1 MAVKKP
7 MKTVDQLITHMKN
20 KGVAFSIISEADA
33 KLHLDMHNNYFKL
46 TSYRKNYTKTT
57 TGPNAGKYENLE
69 FAHLIELAR
78 LDTEIRHLLLQMTLD
93 VEHFMK
99 VALIKAVEDRMDT
112 VGDEDGYKI
121 IEGYLLADDIQSIS
135 EKSQTMAQR
144 NRQFSQK
151 INQNKHNPYCEGL
164 IDRYSEEMPI
174 WAFVELGS
182 FGDLKEL
189 VEYYSAKT
197 GWIPPV
203 DLQSLDRV
211 RQLRNAC
218 AHGNATIND
227 LRPVNN
233 ATTAKKGTSVSPRYI
248 TNFVQSAGVNSG
260 ARAKKL
266 SNPRINQIVHLF
278 YVYDIVVQSHNTRSQ
293 RIQELHNLIDGR
305 MLANKSYFQKNQ
317 LLTSTYDFF
326 KKMES
331 VLK

>member
-1 MAVKKP
+1 MAVKKQ

-78 LDTEIRHLLLQMTLD
+78 LDTEIRHLILQMTLD

-135 EKSQTMAQR
+135 EKSQTMAKR

-189 VEYYSAKT
+189 VEYTQQKQDGSHLLTCRVLIVSDSSVLPA
-197 GWIPPV
+197 
-203 DLQSLDRV
+203 LMEMQSS
-211 RQLRNAC
+211 
-218 AHGNATIND
+218 TI
-227 LRPVNN
+227 
-233 ATTAKKGTSVSPRYI
+233 
-248 TNFVQSAGVNSG
+248 FVQ
-260 ARAKKL
+260 
-266 SNPRINQIVHLF
+266 
-278 YVYDIVVQSHNTRSQ
+278 
-293 RIQELHNLIDGR
+293 
-305 MLANKSYFQKNQ
+305 
-317 LLTSTYDFF
+317 
-326 KKMES
+326 
-331 VLK
+331 

>member
-1 MAVKKP
+1 MAVKKQ

-135 EKSQTMAQR
+135 EKSKTMAKR
-144 NRQFSQK
+144 NGQFSQK
-151 INQNKHNPYCEGL
+151 INQNKNNPY
-164 IDRYSEEMPI
+164 
-174 WAFVELGS
+174 
-182 FGDLKEL
+182 
-189 VEYYSAKT
+189 
-197 GWIPPV
+197 
-203 DLQSLDRV
+203 
-211 RQLRNAC
+211 
-218 AHGNATIND
+218 
-227 LRPVNN
+227 
-233 ATTAKKGTSVSPRYI
+233 
-248 TNFVQSAGVNSG
+248 
-260 ARAKKL
+260 
-266 SNPRINQIVHLF
+266 
-278 YVYDIVVQSHNTRSQ
+278 
-293 RIQELHNLIDGR
+293 
-305 MLANKSYFQKNQ
+305 
-317 LLTSTYDFF
+317 
-326 KKMES
+326 
-331 VLK
+331 

>member
-1 MAVKKP
+1 MAVKKQ

-135 EKSQTMAQR
+135 EKSQTMAKR

-189 VEYYSAKT
+189 VEYTQQKQDGSHLLTCRVLIVSDSSVLPA
-197 GWIPPV
+197 
-203 DLQSLDRV
+203 LMEMQSS
-211 RQLRNAC
+211 
-218 AHGNATIND
+218 TI
-227 LRPVNN
+227 
-233 ATTAKKGTSVSPRYI
+233 
-248 TNFVQSAGVNSG
+248 FVQYTMRQRQRRELLFRLDILPTSFNLRELTLVQEQRSFQIHESIKLYISSMCMILWFRVIILEAKEYRNST
-260 ARAKKL
+260 
-266 SNPRINQIVHLF
+266 I
-278 YVYDIVVQSHNTRSQ
+278 
-293 RIQELHNLIDGR
+293 
-305 MLANKSYFQKNQ
+305 
-317 LLTSTYDFF
+317 
-326 KKMES
+326 
-331 VLK
+331 